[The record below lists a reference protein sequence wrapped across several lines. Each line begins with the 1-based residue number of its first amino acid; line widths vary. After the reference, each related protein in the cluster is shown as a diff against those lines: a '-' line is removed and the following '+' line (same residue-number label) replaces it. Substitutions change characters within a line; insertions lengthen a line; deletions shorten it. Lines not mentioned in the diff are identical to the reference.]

1 MSDNC
6 EEECQG
12 APFDCTRCSRMC
24 EPYDWDEE
32 KQDWIYKD
40 LFQPKVSPIVL
51 GNDEEGICEYINNHI
66 QDLKRGDIGAMHI
79 WEGSDG
85 TKVVDIEW
93 NDGFSGFRLKDVI
106 DFIEENESITKEQ
119 LMEFTY

>member
-1 MSDNC
+1 
-6 EEECQG
+6 
-12 APFDCTRCSRMC
+12 MC

-66 QDLKRGDIGAMHI
+66 EDLKRGDIGAMHI

-106 DFIEENESITKEQ
+106 DFIEENESVTKEQ